1 MELSE
6 KAKKNLSTILSLEE
20 DDTLIA
26 NRGTL
31 SKQEEFVQLDNT
43 LELEYAIYFTFHQ
56 LILSKENKET
66 NKRLLFLRIDEAI
79 YKLYGNKHLN
89 QLISNDEEFCHV
101 IEDIDSYISYLE
113 DKHLFRSPLYRCN
126 LYFQPILSYVYT
138 LFEHMRRFS
147 KITIEIMDE
156 MNGMNDIFDDEEVDD
171 DDSNDDSND
180 DGDEGDEGNVLKNQ
194 ECDEVLNIEDD
205 DENKSKLE

>member
-1 MELSE
+1 MGLSE
-6 KAKKNLSTILSLEE
+6 KARKNLSTILSLEE

-43 LELEYAIYFTFHQ
+43 QELEYAIYFTFHQ

-66 NKRLLFLRIDEAI
+66 NKRLLFLRLDEAI
-79 YKLYGNKHLN
+79 YKLYENKHLN
-89 QLISNDEEFCHV
+89 QLLSNDEEFCQV
-101 IEDIDSYISYLE
+101 IENIDSYISYLE

-156 MNGMNDIFDDEEVDD
+156 LNGFQSDDEDEDGDNDD
-171 DDSNDDSND
+171 NEDSND
-180 DGDEGDEGNVLKNQ
+180 DGDEEVVNDE
-194 ECDEVLNIEDD
+194 EEDD
-205 DENKSKLE
+205 DMDKSKIE

>member
-6 KAKKNLSTILSLEE
+6 KARKNLSTILSLEK

-66 NKRLLFLRIDEAI
+66 
-79 YKLYGNKHLN
+79 
-89 QLISNDEEFCHV
+89 
-101 IEDIDSYISYLE
+101 
-113 DKHLFRSPLYRCN
+113 
-126 LYFQPILSYVYT
+126 
-138 LFEHMRRFS
+138 
-147 KITIEIMDE
+147 
-156 MNGMNDIFDDEEVDD
+156 
-171 DDSNDDSND
+171 
-180 DGDEGDEGNVLKNQ
+180 KNQ
-194 ECDEVLNIEDD
+194 E
-205 DENKSKLE
+205 

>member
-6 KAKKNLSTILSLEE
+6 KAGKNLSTILSLEK

-43 LELEYAIYFTFHQ
+43 QELEYAIYFTFHQ

-66 NKRLLFLRIDEAI
+66 KKRLLFLRLDEAI
-79 YKLYGNKHLN
+79 YKLYENKHLN
-89 QLISNDEEFCHV
+89 QLISNDEEFCQI

-147 KITIEIMDE
+147 KITIEILDE
-156 MNGMNDIFDDEEVDD
+156 MNGMNDIFDDEEVVNDEEVVVKD
-171 DDSNDDSND
+171 NDDMD
-180 DGDEGDEGNVLKNQ
+180 
-194 ECDEVLNIEDD
+194 
-205 DENKSKLE
+205 KSKIE

>member
-43 LELEYAIYFTFHQ
+43 QELEYAIYFTFHQ

-89 QLISNDEEFCHV
+89 QLISNDEEFCQV

-156 MNGMNDIFDDEEVDD
+156 MNGMNDIFNDEEVDD